1 MKYLIVHIFG
11 RGVGP
16 RLRESRFGN
25 HETDEQSLPQA
36 FFMNTVIEYGHG
48 STIIFTHLRH
58 WGCPIPRFVLPFFLP
73 RPLFDQIWDLL
84 ITHSIVT
91 NMSSS
96 LWGRGYALALDLAQ
110 ICDNHPARM

>member
-25 HETDEQSLPQA
+25 HEIDEQSLPQA

-58 WGCPIPRFVLPFFLP
+58 
-73 RPLFDQIWDLL
+73 
-84 ITHSIVT
+84 
-91 NMSSS
+91 
-96 LWGRGYALALDLAQ
+96 
-110 ICDNHPARM
+110 